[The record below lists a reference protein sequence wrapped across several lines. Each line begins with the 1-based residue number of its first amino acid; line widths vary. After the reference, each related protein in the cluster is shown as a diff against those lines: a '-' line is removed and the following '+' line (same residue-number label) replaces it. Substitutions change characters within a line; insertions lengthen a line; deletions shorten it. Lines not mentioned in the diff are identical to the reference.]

1 MNQNLLVLFLVGSMM
16 GCTQSLRLETSSD
29 VPAPLVGKLPL
40 SIGVYYDDRF
50 KTYAYEENSED
61 RPNWRISSGAAE
73 VQLFDRIL
81 FSMFETTRPVSGTS
95 VLEGS
100 GLDAIISP
108 HIEEMQF
115 ALPYETRTELY
126 EVWIKY
132 TITLYQPDGEL
143 ISEFPL
149 TGYGKSSTEFL
160 KSRDAGI
167 QTAIGVAYRDAGA
180 KLALGF
186 PGVLDV
192 REWLV
197 QIPRVCNSEE
207 VDLC

>member
-1 MNQNLLVLFLVGSMM
+1 
-16 GCTQSLRLETSSD
+16 
-29 VPAPLVGKLPL
+29 
-40 SIGVYYDDRF
+40 
-50 KTYAYEENSED
+50 
-61 RPNWRISSGAAE
+61 
-73 VQLFDRIL
+73 
-81 FSMFETTRPVSGTS
+81 
-95 VLEGS
+95 
-100 GLDAIISP
+100 
-108 HIEEMQF
+108 
-115 ALPYETRTELY
+115 
-126 EVWIKY
+126 
-132 TITLYQPDGEL
+132 
-143 ISEFPL
+143 
-149 TGYGKSSTEFL
+149 L